1 MTFTVDWDKDVSSKI
16 PGNRQARYA
25 SIQIVH
31 EFVQAMGGVGIWTN
45 LPTDAPK
52 LKGITAWADKKYGI
66 TVVDRYTKR
75 TEYHAYLGP
84 NPMDELGEVKHN
96 WSEPWCIPY
105 DSFEPPWGHGRTH
118 PTKDEVRLFMDPVFV
133 GPRSKADQKFFHGQR
148 IKLGLRR
155 KYLGPS
161 RTSLYSACQTP
172 ELRRWQEDART
183 ARAMFAE
190 SGEASATEWATD
202 RGWKWSEFLTTDHL
216 DVDGLDITLPGCE
229 NKPVTYEKMLF
240 VMRFAGKN

>member
-16 PGNRQARYA
+16 PGNRQVW
-25 SIQIVH
+25 QGCLNIVH

-45 LPTDAPK
+45 MPTDEPK

-84 NPMDELGEVKHN
+84 NPMDNVEKPRYRHN
-96 WSEPWCIPY
+96 GPAYIPY
-105 DSFEPPWGHGRTH
+105 DNFDPPWGPGRNH
-118 PTKDEVRLFMDPVFV
+118 PTKDDLRLFMDPVFV
-133 GPRSKADQKFFHGQR
+133 GPRSKSDQKFFHSQR
-148 IKLGLRR
+148 IKIGLR
-155 KYLGPS
+155 KKHLGPRDGYAS
-161 RTSLYSACQTP
+161 CQTP
-172 ELRRWQEDART
+172 ELHRWHEDVRT
-183 ARAMFAE
+183 SRAMFTACGSE
-190 SGEASATEWATD
+190 SATEWATD
-202 RGWKWSEFLTTDHL
+202 RGWKEVKFWTNKHL

-229 NKPVTYEKMLF
+229 GLPDTYEKLLF